1 MKEFGVY
8 LAAGLF
14 ACGIGLQILFRWIG
28 GHAAEDG
35 TLIEP
40 FYLIPMGYLFC
51 LSGFALGVVLYF
63 QR

>member
-28 GHAAEDG
+28 GYVAEDG

-40 FYLIPMGYLFC
+40 FYLISMGYL
-51 LSGFALGVVLYF
+51 SA
-63 QR
+63 